1 MPMMRGMLERHENRA
16 EHVTKMQQKHSS
28 WSMLDMVGRT
38 GCGRVAGK
46 RQIIFTMVCP
56 VGRAGVM
63 TG

>member
-1 MPMMRGMLERHENRA
+1 MLLMRWLLERHENRA
-16 EHVTKMQQKHSS
+16 VYVTKMQQKHSS